1 MPAAAE
7 EEEVPSPFAAE
18 ERNASV
24 RRLRGRLLRLATVG
38 VVADDGDGTKK
49 ASLVGFAVADAAS
62 CAKED
67 DDLELVIVLL
77 LRVLVVAVVAV
88 VVKAAATMNSGE
100 SDSDK
105 IHHSRVA
112 MGKVVILEL
121 VGRRFIIYIVL
132 FNCYQGR
139 MDAFLADLVM
149 MFVNKHIDWCQL

>member
-1 MPAAAE
+1 
-7 EEEVPSPFAAE
+7 VPSPFAVE

-24 RRLRGRLLRLATVG
+24 RRLRGRLLRLATADD

-49 ASLVGFAVADAAS
+49 ASLAVFDVAEAAS
-62 CAKED
+62 CAKDD

-77 LRVLVVAVVAV
+77 LRVAVVAVVV
-88 VVKAAATMNSGE
+88 VVKAAATMNSGD

-121 VGRRFIIYIVL
+121 VGRRFILYMYCIVL
-132 FNCYQGR
+132 FNCYQTKEGC
-139 MDAFLADLVM
+139 M
-149 MFVNKHIDWCQL
+149 HS